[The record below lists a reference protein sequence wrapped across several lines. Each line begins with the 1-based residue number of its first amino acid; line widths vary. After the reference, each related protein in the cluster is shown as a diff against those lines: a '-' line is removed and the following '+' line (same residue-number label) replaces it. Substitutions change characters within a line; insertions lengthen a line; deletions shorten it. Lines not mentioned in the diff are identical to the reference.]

1 MCDDFYLM
9 SLFEN
14 SERTNLQM
22 QALIVLVCA
31 TVYFYAFKL
40 NLVLFQHL
48 EFADNVNWVFIPS
61 GLRLLFVLILFESGA
76 LGIGLASVLINYMY
90 SAADDHL
97 FNIVTGL
104 MSGASPML
112 ARYFAVDLFR
122 LDATLTGLNARV
134 LFKISVLFALI
145 SAVLHQMWFFWNG
158 KATNFVSG
166 TLAMAVGDWCGTVLV
181 LGLASYALRLYRAL
195 QR

>member
-1 MCDDFYLM
+1 M
-9 SLFEN
+9 LF
-14 SERTNLQM
+14 
-22 QALIVLVCA
+22 
-31 TVYFYAFKL
+31 
-40 NLVLFQHL
+40 
-48 EFADNVNWVFIPS
+48 
-61 GLRLLFVLILFESGA
+61 
-76 LGIGLASVLINYMY
+76 LGQVEKASHSSRIGLASVLINYMY
-90 SAADDHL
+90 GAADDHL

-112 ARYFAVDLFR
+112 ARYLAVDLFR
-122 LDATLTGLNARV
+122 LDATLAGLNARV

-145 SAVLHQMWFFWNG
+145 SPVLHQMWFFWNG

>member
-1 MCDDFYLM
+1 M

-76 LGIGLASVLINYMY
+76 LGIGLASVLINYTY
-90 SAADDHL
+90 SA
-97 FNIVTGL
+97 
-104 MSGASPML
+104 PMIICS
-112 ARYFAVDLFR
+112 
-122 LDATLTGLNARV
+122 T
-134 LFKISVLFALI
+134 S
-145 SAVLHQMWFFWNG
+145 
-158 KATNFVSG
+158 
-166 TLAMAVGDWCGTVLV
+166 
-181 LGLASYALRLYRAL
+181 
-195 QR
+195 

>member
-1 MCDDFYLM
+1 
-9 SLFEN
+9 
-14 SERTNLQM
+14 
-22 QALIVLVCA
+22 
-31 TVYFYAFKL
+31 
-40 NLVLFQHL
+40 
-48 EFADNVNWVFIPS
+48 
-61 GLRLLFVLILFESGA
+61 LFESGA

-112 ARYFAVDLFR
+112 AGYFAVDLFR

-145 SAVLHQMWFFWNG
+145 SAVLHQMWFF
-158 KATNFVSG
+158 
-166 TLAMAVGDWCGTVLV
+166 LE
-181 LGLASYALRLYRAL
+181 
-195 QR
+195 

>member
-1 MCDDFYLM
+1 M

-181 LGLASYALRLYRAL
+181 LGLASYALRLYKAL

>member
-1 MCDDFYLM
+1 
-9 SLFEN
+9 
-14 SERTNLQM
+14 M

-31 TVYFYAFKL
+31 TLYFYAFKL

-90 SAADDHL
+90 GAADDHL

-112 ARYFAVDLFR
+112 ARYLAVDLFR

-145 SAVLHQMWFFWNG
+145 SPVLHQMWFFWNG